1 MPCTLVPVPLPS
13 PSLPASILHPNPT
26 HTPSSTPLKPHFPDL
41 LSCSIHM
48 KNKIKVYIS
57 CCCFFCFS
65 FFILFFFVSCSATS
79 SFSPYLHLFCS
90 LVPLSFTPLPS
101 VVHSMFN
108 PVWMSFFK
116 KTFFFLNG
124 CFPCHSSFFKTYQFC
139 FICFLIWERP
149 MIRRN
154 WLRAFTHESCL
165 VIICK
170 QVVFTLFVFLSFSFQ
185 FCLQFCKIVL
195 SFLYFYFFYI
205 VRLSYFKLLSF
216 NISSVLQ
223 MCPPPF
229 F

>member
-1 MPCTLVPVPLPS
+1 MPPLPF
-13 PSLPASILHPNPT
+13 PHIFTYFVHLSLC
-26 HTPSSTPLKPHFPDL
+26 L
-41 LSCSIHM
+41 LP
-48 KNKIKVYIS
+48 
-57 CCCFFCFS
+57 
-65 FFILFFFVSCSATS
+65 
-79 SFSPYLHLFCS
+79 PYLQSCIPCLTQFEC
-90 LVPLSFTPLPS
+90 
-101 VVHSMFN
+101 HS
-108 PVWMSFFK
+108 SK
-116 KTFFFLNG
+116 KHFFFLNG